1 METLKKHG
9 LCILFGV
16 VFLAASSFAVYRL
29 ANHPASGTGTTIKAS
44 AASADTSTTTSSP
57 WTDPTI
63 LGTIATAIAS
73 IVGLGWK
80 ALQNKDVAGV
90 LKAVETGVAEAQTIK
105 QAVVSGVSLEP
116 SVDALAERI
125 YLAEPEE
132 KSVPWAQAGQ
142 QRYQYMAKALLAKFT
157 ILTKP

>member
-9 LCILFGV
+9 LCILFVV
-16 VFLAASSFAVYRL
+16 VFLAASCLAVYKM
-29 ANHPASGTGTTIKAS
+29 ANHTGTGTVLKTSSLA
-44 AASADTSTTTSSP
+44 ADTATPATTSP

-63 LGTIATAIAS
+63 LGSIATAIAS
-73 IVGLGWK
+73 ILGLGWK

-90 LKAVETGVAEAQTIK
+90 LKAVESGVAEVQTIK
-105 QAVVSGVSLEP
+105 QAVASGIPLEP

-132 KSVPWAQAGQ
+132 KAVPWAQAGQ